1 MNTINDVHQ
10 QFASFFSSPTFQP
23 FAYLV
28 SKKLSEGHICLNLDD
43 SEVENSRGLL
53 EEKWVT
59 TVENSSS
66 TSGIK
71 QPFVL
76 HNNRL
81 YFQRYFNYET
91 LILQRLQEFIG
102 AEKKLESARL
112 KALQQESSFIKA
124 LFNPIQNSIES
135 PKTDWQLVAAIS
147 AVLNNFTIIT
157 GGPGTGKTTTVAKIL
172 SILFKVNP
180 KLKVALAAPTGK
192 AAARMAE
199 SLKETSAK
207 FNQDV
212 AENIRGLEPK
222 TIHRLLRSIKDSPH
236 FRHNQQNPLNYD
248 VVIIDESSMI
258 GVALFA
264 KLLDAIGP
272 ETRLIMLGDK
282 DQLASV
288 EAGSLFGDLCQ
299 SQTQLNIFS
308 SLRSAL
314 MNELNGNLPMPRSA
328 EVDGQANHPLFQH
341 VIELKVSHRFTSDGG
356 IGKLSRAIIQNDVSV
371 LQDFME
377 TNADV
382 QVVIDQVYSKQLFE
396 KVVDGYR
403 EFIQEPDIKTA
414 LMKLNNLRV
423 LCAIREGEQGLHAT
437 NRKIEKYL
445 SDKGLISLKG
455 DFYINRPIIITS
467 NNYALGLFN
476 GDVGMIRPD
485 EKGVLKA
492 WFEDSQGNLKA
503 LTPGL
508 ITQVE
513 TVFAMTIHKSQG
525 SEFNQVFVV
534 LPQTENIAILT
545 RELLYTAV
553 TRAKSKVF
561 IQGTKAVIVKTA
573 DGQVQRASGIAQR
586 FFTH

>member
-10 QFASFFSSPTFQP
+10 QFASFFNSATLEP

-28 SKKLSEGHICLNLDD
+28 SKKLSEGHICLDLADA
-43 SEVENSRGLL
+43 EVEDFPNLS
-53 EEKWVT
+53 EEKLVT
-59 TVENSSS
+59 TS
-66 TSGIK
+66 TSGMK
-71 QPFVL
+71 QPFIL

-91 LILQRLQEFIG
+91 LILQRLQEFIE
-102 AEKKLESARL
+102 AEKQLESVRL
-112 KALQQESSFIKA
+112 NALQQESAFIKA
-124 LFNPIQNSIES
+124 LFKPIHHPIENT
-135 PKTDWQLVAAIS
+135 KTDWQLVAAVS

-207 FNQDV
+207 FDQEV
-212 AENIRGLEPK
+212 ARNIQGLDPK
-222 TIHRLLRSIKDSPH
+222 TIHRLLGSIKDSPH
-236 FRHNQQNPLNYD
+236 FRHNKQNPLHYD